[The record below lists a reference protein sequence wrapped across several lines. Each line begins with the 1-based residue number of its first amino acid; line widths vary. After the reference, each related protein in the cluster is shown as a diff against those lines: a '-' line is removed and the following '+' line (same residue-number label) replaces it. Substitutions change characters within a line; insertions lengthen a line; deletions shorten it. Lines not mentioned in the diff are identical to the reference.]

1 MDLSKINLSNYI
13 PTMPYKVRELF
24 DKATNIVMNY
34 TETEAKVV
42 EATNDESWGPP
53 GKLLQELSQL
63 SYSFEHYNEVMGM
76 LWKRCFGQEKKYWR
90 RTYKSLLV
98 LLYLI
103 KNGSEKVV
111 TSAREHLYDLK
122 SLESF
127 AYTDENGKDQGI
139 NVRHK
144 VKEII
149 EFIQDDDRLRDER
162 KKAKTNRDKY
172 IGVGSESSSSRYSD
186 RWNDYDDS
194 NNGNNTTTT
203 TATKGKDFVELDGR
217 WRSTNPSIIEESFNK
232 AEDLASKVKELV
244 LDQRRPSNDYS
255 PEISDDETQY
265 SKKNTQYHDTPW
277 KDQSNEYRSKTK
289 ESDFEMKKS
298 PTPSNN
304 TQVSSQK
311 RVS

>member
-1 MDLSKINLSNYI
+1 MH
-13 PTMPYKVRELF
+13 E
-24 DKATNIVMNY
+24 
-34 TETEAKVV
+34 
-42 EATNDESWGPP
+42 
-53 GKLLQELSQL
+53 
-63 SYSFEHYNEVMGM
+63 
-76 LWKRCFGQEKKYWR
+76 
-90 RTYKSLLV
+90 SLLV

-304 TQVSSQK
+304 TQASSQK